1 MPRPVLLAVDD
12 DADLLAEV
20 GREMEDRY
28 GRQYEVVCLRSPAD
42 ARERL
47 AEYAASGE
55 EVALVLA
62 GPWLDGA
69 TGGELL
75 REVRRLHPHA
85 MRSLLIA
92 WGDWGQ
98 KATGEAIFDGIAQGH
113 FDSYVLR
120 PALLTRRAV
129 PPGHLR
135 AAARLGRV
143 ATVGAVHRPH
153 RRPVVVGPGPRAT

>member
-98 KATGEAIFDGIAQGH
+98 KATGAASFDGIAQGH

-120 PALLTRRAV
+120 PGCSPDELFHQAISGLLLDWAESQRSAPFPVHIVGQSWSGPPARRF
-129 PPGHLR
+129 
-135 AAARLGRV
+135 
-143 ATVGAVHRPH
+143 
-153 RRPVVVGPGPRAT
+153 